1 MIEVR
6 GLTKTF
12 GSVVAVRDVS
22 FRIKER
28 AITGL
33 LGPNGA
39 GKSTTLRML
48 AGVLGPSSGTIAIAG
63 HDIVEEPLEARAN
76 LGYLAET
83 SPLYPE
89 MRVADYLLYRASLK
103 GVKRSLR
110 RDAVQAASRAAHC
123 SDVADTRVAWLS
135 RGYRQRVGLA
145 DALLTKPSVILLDEP
160 TAGLDPNQIREF
172 RDLIGNLAEK
182 HTILLS
188 THVLAE
194 VEASC
199 TEAVV
204 IHRGNLV
211 VHDSLERLRALR
223 QGLTVHLVA
232 RDPERK
238 LASVC
243 RELGWSLV
251 EGGELEQNVN
261 ATGDADTCSFVI
273 RSEPFTE
280 APGARLEAMIAR
292 LVQSGIGLREV
303 RRAQASL
310 EAVFAELTQASEAT
324 GS

>member
-1 MIEVR
+1 LIEVR

-39 GKSTTLRML
+39 GKTTTLRML
-48 AGVLGPSSGTIAIAG
+48 AGVLGPSSGTITIAG
-63 HDIVEEPLEARAN
+63 HDIVEQPIEARAN

-89 MRVADYLLYRASLK
+89 MRVGDYLKYRASLK
-103 GVKRSLR
+103 GVKRTR
-110 RDAVQAASRAAHC
+110 RREAVQAASAAARC
-123 SDVADTRVAWLS
+123 ADVIDTRISSLS

-145 DALLTKPSVILLDEP
+145 DALLTRPSVLLLDEP
-160 TAGLDPNQIREF
+160 TAGLDPNQVRDF
-172 RDLIGNLAEK
+172 RDLIEHLAES
-182 HTILLS
+182 HSILLS

-199 TEAVV
+199 SEAIV
-204 IHRGNLV
+204 IHRGSLV
-211 VHDSLERLRALR
+211 VHDSLEVLRARR

-232 RDPERK
+232 RDPERQ
-238 LASVC
+238 LTLVC

-251 EGGELEQNVN
+251 EDAEFEPNVS
-261 ATGDADTCSFVI
+261 ATEAADTRRFVI
-273 RSEPFTE
+273 CSEARTDS
-280 APGARLEAMIAR
+280 PGERLEALIAR
-292 LVQSGIGLREV
+292 LVQRGIGVREV

-310 EAVFAELTQASEAT
+310 EAVFAELTQPSEVT